1 MENIASSFDPQLMF
15 DHPDPYPMFAMMRQT
30 QPVMRVEMPMRS
42 SVVITKYDDCLAVL
56 RDADTYSSKANA
68 VVGQFFGRT
77 LIEMDGK
84 EHTRHRSLVQQVFVP
99 KAMDALV
106 PVMTS
111 FLDELVAD
119 LAGQRRVDLVEAFT
133 ERFPVQVIAHIVG
146 VPRADYAKFQHWT
159 IDLVGFAKDP
169 AKGRAAADSIRDYVL
184 PIVRAR
190 RAEPRDDVITK
201 LVTGTVD
208 GQGLTDE
215 EVVSFLRLLL
225 PAGAE
230 TTFRLIGNMLFAL
243 LSERDRWERVR
254 ADRSLVPWAVTET
267 LRWETSILFV
277 SRETT
282 KPATIRGVDLAE
294 GEMVSV
300 VIASANRDEEHYPN
314 PDLYDL
320 DRRTDDLL
328 TFGFGRHHCLG
339 YHLANLEAQLALT
352 ALLDRFPN
360 LRIDP
365 EAEPPSI
372 TGLAFRSP
380 KRLPALVS
388 G

>member
-1 MENIASSFDPQLMF
+1 
-15 DHPDPYPMFAMMRQT
+15 
-30 QPVMRVEMPMRS
+30 MRVEMPMRS
-42 SVVITKYDDCLAVL
+42 SVVLTKYDDCLAVL
-56 RDADTYSSKANA
+56 RDAETYSSKANA
-68 VVGQFFGRT
+68 IVGQFFGRT

-84 EHTRHRSLVQQVFVP
+84 EHTRHRSLVQQLFVP

-106 PVMTS
+106 PVMKG
-111 FLDELVAD
+111 FLDELVTD
-119 LAGQRRVDLVEAFT
+119 LARESRVDMVQAFT

-146 VPRADYAKFQHWT
+146 VPRADYAKFQRWT

-169 AKGRAAADSIRDYVL
+169 AKGRAAAAAIRDYVL
-184 PIVRAR
+184 PVVQAR
-190 RAEPRDDVITK
+190 RTDPRDDVITK

-282 KPATIRGVDLAE
+282 KPVTIRGVDLPE

-320 DRRTDDLL
+320 DRRPDDLL
-328 TFGFGRHHCLG
+328 AFGFGRHHCLG

-365 EAEPPSI
+365 AAEPPSI

-388 G
+388 SRRLRAAARRGS